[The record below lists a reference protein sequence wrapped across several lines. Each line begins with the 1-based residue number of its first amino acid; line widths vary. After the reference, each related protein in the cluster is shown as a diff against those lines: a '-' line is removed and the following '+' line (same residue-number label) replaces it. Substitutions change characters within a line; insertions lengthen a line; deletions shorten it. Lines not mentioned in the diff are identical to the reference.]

1 MLSGTRELHDHAM
14 DLFERGLLAAR
25 DRDLARSRI
34 LFEEALEREAEAAD
48 SVANDLGLEPTRSIL
63 HRSAASIALKI
74 GEVQK
79 AKKYSEAGLAGNVP
93 DGIREELTVLR
104 AQISVYEAATTDYRL
119 KAPSGLTVI
128 QKVIRQF
135 NSIVP
140 VNVVGLARAL
150 GLEVRKANLGPQVAG
165 EIFPDLYRGG
175 FCGYTIRVNASDPPK
190 LKRLTVAHEIAH
202 FLRHRNRISNRL
214 VDDRMYRSGLES
226 TKEREAEELAL
237 DLLMPRRLI
246 GELRSAG
253 TSDPV
258 QLAELFQV
266 PPHVMKKRLG
276 IRK

>member
-150 GLEVRKANLGPQVAG
+150 VKGGVKGSQCGGVKVVQWKVMELRGEWRLE
-165 EIFPDLYRGG
+165 
-175 FCGYTIRVNASDPPK
+175 
-190 LKRLTVAHEIAH
+190 
-202 FLRHRNRISNRL
+202 
-214 VDDRMYRSGLES
+214 RSGRRHS
-226 TKEREAEELAL
+226 
-237 DLLMPRRLI
+237 PRGVFVGMR
-246 GELRSAG
+246 AG
-253 TSDPV
+253 VDC
-258 QLAELFQV
+258 
-266 PPHVMKKRLG
+266 
-276 IRK
+276 